1 MSRGMAMTRPLAGI
15 RVCDFTWVWA
25 GPFCT
30 MQLAHL
36 GADVIKIESA
46 RRSDTLRRLPSF
58 ADNEPGLNR
67 AGYFNQYNQGKRSL
81 ALDLSTMQGRE
92 IALQLAARSDI
103 VAENFAPGVMAR
115 MGLDYDSIR
124 KVNPTVIMVSLS
136 GYGAT
141 GPLSPYIAYGPSQV
155 PMSGMS
161 SLTGFPGGPP
171 LQVGLSYGDPTG
183 GLHGTIA
190 VLSALWHR
198 QQTGEGQY
206 IDESQ
211 WEAALTML
219 GEGLIAQAM
228 NGVAPPRDGN
238 RDPAMAPHGTY
249 RCAGEDS
256 WVSIACTGETEWRA
270 LCQVIGQPALA
281 SDERFVRLEGRK
293 QHEDELDA
301 TISAWTATQDRW
313 AVTQRLQAAGVAAFP
328 SMSAKDLSDDPH
340 LAERG
345 IFVELD
351 HPEAGRRRHIG
362 IPYRMSGTPVSVQSP
377 APCLGQHTD
386 EVLRDVLGLP
396 GDAITALRDKGVLE

>member
-1 MSRGMAMTRPLAGI
+1 MTLPLAGI

-36 GADVIKIESA
+36 GADVIKVESG

-81 ALDLSTMQGRE
+81 ALDLSTVEGRE
-92 IALQLAARSDI
+92 IALQLATHSDI
-103 VAENFAPGVMAR
+103 VAENFAPGVMQR
-115 MGLDYDSIR
+115 MGLDYDAIR
-124 KVNPTVIMVSLS
+124 RVNPSVIMISLS

-155 PMSGMS
+155 PMSGLS
-161 SLTGFPGGPP
+161 SLTGFAGGPP

-190 VLSALWHR
+190 VLAALWHR
-198 QQTGEGQY
+198 LQTGEGQY

-211 WEAALTML
+211 WEAAIAML
-219 GEGLIAQAM
+219 GEGLLTQEMA
-228 NGVAPPRDGN
+228 GAPPARDGN

-249 RCAGEDS
+249 RCAGDDA
-256 WVSIACTGETEWRA
+256 WVSIACRNDGDWQA
-270 LCQVIGQPALA
+270 LCRVMQDTRQAL
-281 SDERFVRLEGRK
+281 DPRFATLAARK
-293 QHEDELDA
+293 QHEDELDRIV
-301 TISAWTATQDRW
+301 TAWTVQRDRW
-313 AVTQRLQAAGVAAFP
+313 DITHALQAAGIAAFP
-328 SMSAKDLSDDPH
+328 SMSALDLAENRH
-340 LAERG
+340 LQERG
-345 IFVELD
+345 IFVELE
-351 HPEAGRRRHIG
+351 HPEVGVRKHIG
-362 IPYRMSGTPVSVQSP
+362 IPYQLSGTPLQVRAP

-396 GDAITALRDKGVLE
+396 DTQIASLREKGVLE